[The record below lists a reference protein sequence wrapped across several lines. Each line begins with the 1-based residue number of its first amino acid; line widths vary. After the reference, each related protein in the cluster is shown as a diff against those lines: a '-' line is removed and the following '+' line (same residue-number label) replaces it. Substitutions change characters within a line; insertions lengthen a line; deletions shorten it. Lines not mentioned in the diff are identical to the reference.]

1 MGKQFIGYP
10 REDGKVGIRNHVLII
25 PAQRQ
30 LGLIAKKIS
39 ELVIDTKPFISL
51 GELGR
56 PKEDRLVL
64 FRTMVG
70 LALNP
75 NTASVLIIGSSR
87 DAGYDE
93 LKVDKIA
100 GEIAKSGKRVEVLL
114 LNEEDGFYNLLA
126 KGIKVARDMVWEASK
141 VVRETFDFKNLTIGV
156 KCGMSDSTS
165 GISGNPIVGK
175 VFDKLVHAGGKAVFS
190 ETTEIIG
197 AEHILLKRV
206 KNQAV
211 AQKLL
216 KAAEKTEKMAKQVGE
231 DIRKTNPIPENIAGG
246 LTTLEEKSL
255 GAIVKSGTSTIQDVI
270 AYGEIMEHPGLYFM
284 DAWMSSLSLP
294 LGYAASGCQLFM
306 YQMGGEGIP
315 GVEFPLP
322 AFNSGLIIP
331 LMYLTGNNRTFERSR
346 DNIDFNSGTILK
358 DIETPDAAGDRLLDM
373 ILKIASGTKTKA
385 ETLNYQDPLELYFQ
399 GPCL

>member
-1 MGKQFIGYP
+1 MEKQFLGYP
-10 REDGKVGIRNHVLII
+10 RENGSAGIRNHVLII
-25 PAQRQ
+25 PIQRQ
-30 LGLIAKKIS
+30 LGIVAKKIS

-56 PKEDRLVL
+56 PQEDRLVL
-64 FRTMVG
+64 FRTIVG

-75 NTASVLIIGSSR
+75 NTASVLIIGSSK

-93 LKVDKIA
+93 LKVEKITS
-100 GEIAKSGKRVEVLL
+100 EIAKSGKRVEILL
-114 LNEEDGFYNLLA
+114 LNEEKGFYNLLA
-126 KGIKVARDMVWEASK
+126 RGIKVARDMVLEASK
-141 VVRETFDFKNLTIGV
+141 NVRETFDFKHLTIGV

-175 VFDKLVHAGGKAVFS
+175 VFDRLVNAGGRAVFS

-197 AEHILLKRV
+197 AEHILVKRA
-206 KNQAV
+206 KNQTV

-216 KAAEKTEKMAKQVGE
+216 RAVETTEKKAKEVGE

-270 AYGEIMEHPGLYFM
+270 SYGEIMEQPGLYFM

-306 YQMGGEGIP
+306 YQMGGEGVP

-322 AFNSGLIIP
+322 AYNSGLIIP
-331 LMYLTGNNRTFERSR
+331 LMYLTGNNGTYERAG

-358 DIETPDAAGDRLLDM
+358 DIETPDEAGDRLLDM
-373 ILKIASGTKTKA
+373 ILKIASGMKTKA
-385 ETLNYQDPLELYFQ
+385 ETLNYQDPLELFFQ
-399 GPCL
+399 GPFL

>member
-255 GAIVKSGTSTIQDVI
+255 GAIVKSRDLYNSGCNRLWRNYGTSGAIFYGCLDVVFVFAFRICCLRVVSFLCIKWVERVSQALNFLFQLLI
-270 AYGEIMEHPGLYFM
+270 A
-284 DAWMSSLSLP
+284 
-294 LGYAASGCQLFM
+294 
-306 YQMGGEGIP
+306 
-315 GVEFPLP
+315 V
-322 AFNSGLIIP
+322 
-331 LMYLTGNNRTFERSR
+331 
-346 DNIDFNSGTILK
+346 
-358 DIETPDAAGDRLLDM
+358 
-373 ILKIASGTKTKA
+373 
-385 ETLNYQDPLELYFQ
+385 
-399 GPCL
+399 